1 MDCGDYQNTGTV
13 TAISTDLSCIEIG
26 LKAAQTCAPRSWM
39 KHKDRAIHRL
49 ESVWDLQTF
58 SSSKTNR
65 QEGPDL
71 LRWSRLKPKMCGVKD
86 NSHPCF
92 SRIPFPQLVNNQR
105 DKSLRVL
112 QVPFFQHKPPLL
124 PQLNRRGDE
133 AGHASDE
140 EPSELKLHNLSCE
153 RHVTVLWSS
162 HKKGGD
168 FASFRER

>member
-1 MDCGDYQNTGTV
+1 MDCGDYQNTGSVTV
-13 TAISTDLSCIEIG
+13 ISTDLNCIETG
-26 LKAAQTCAPRSWM
+26 LRAASTFAHRSCV
-39 KHKDRAIHRL
+39 KRKDRANQRL
-49 ESVWDLQTF
+49 VSVRNLQTV
-58 SSSKTNR
+58 SSSKTNGK
-65 QEGPDL
+65 EGPDL
-71 LRWSRLKPKMCGVKD
+71 LRWSQLKPKQFGIKD

-92 SRIPFPQLVNNQR
+92 SRIPFSQLVNNQR

-112 QVPFFQHKPPLL
+112 QVPFFQHKQPLL
-124 PQLNRRGDE
+124 PQLNQRGDE
-133 AGHASDE
+133 AGHPSDE